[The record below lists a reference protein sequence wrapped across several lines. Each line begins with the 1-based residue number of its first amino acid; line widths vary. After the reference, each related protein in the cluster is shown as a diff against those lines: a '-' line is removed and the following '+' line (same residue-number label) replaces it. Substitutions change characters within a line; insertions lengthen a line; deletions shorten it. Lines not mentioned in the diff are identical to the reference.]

1 MLKLTATAM
10 KRRKGVAGDIVW
22 RGRGGRGR
30 VGGGGGRGGG
40 LVPARGEKRGPVDF
54 HRSQNSN
61 LGGER
66 SPTVCLA

>member
-1 MLKLTATAM
+1 MEEVEDAALSSSNQHA
-10 KRRKGVAGDIVW
+10 D
-22 RGRGGRGR
+22 
-30 VGGGGGRGGG
+30 G

-61 LGGER
+61 LGGGER